1 MPRRKASSLNNRTI
15 RPYIKAVTLGL
26 AVMAIVLGAFAF
38 IMSKIELPQGVED
51 AFSVLALG
59 LGCLS
64 SGFVAG
70 KILRSG
76 GLINGGKCG
85 LLIFIVILI
94 FSLFSG
100 SFTGTLFL
108 TKLIICLISGAIGG
122 VIGVNSRIR
131 I

>member
-1 MPRRKASSLNNRTI
+1 MPRRKASSLNNRALK
-15 RPYIKAVTLGL
+15 PYIKAVAVGL
-26 AVMAIVLGAFAF
+26 AVIAVVLGISAF
-38 IMSKIELPQGVED
+38 IMSKIELSQGVED
-51 AFSVLALG
+51 TFSVLALG

-108 TKLIICLISGAIGG
+108 TKLIICFVSGAIGG